1 MSLCHFYRTGM
12 RQKCYDP
19 NANRCI
25 SRAYASHESCHL
37 GRMLP
42 AEFGARLRE
51 RREAQQIELSAIAEQ
66 TKIKRSLLEA
76 LERDDL
82 SHWPS
87 GIFRRAW
94 LRSYAKAIGLDPDAT
109 VREFLEAHPDPE
121 DIPVLNP
128 ASPAGPTQSEGD
140 HGSSAR
146 WGIVGAALGTFSRR
160 MRGPAQEASGIDP
173 RPIIARPIDV
183 EPPATE
189 ANTAPASPKP
199 SDEAGPAASPKPMP
213 PEFDL
218 PAVARICTQF
228 GQVGSVKDVQPLLQ
242 EIATILEATGL
253 IVWLWNSTG
262 AALRPVLVHGYSAG
276 VIARLPAVKKDADNP
291 TAASFRTGQMREID
305 GGDSACGALVVPL
318 LLRSRC
324 IGVLAIE
331 LPPNRKLSESGRCIA
346 VILAAALTQLVS
358 RSSQAAEV
366 RHSPS
371 KRGARL
377 SPIESTI

>member
-1 MSLCHFYRTGM
+1 
-12 RQKCYDP
+12 
-19 NANRCI
+19 
-25 SRAYASHESCHL
+25 
-37 GRMLP
+37 MLP

-121 DIPVLNP
+121 DIPVLSP
-128 ASPAGPTQSEGD
+128 VPPAGSPQSVD

-160 MRGPAQEASGIDP
+160 MRGSAHEEGVIDGRPVDP
-173 RPIIARPIDV
+173 RPIDDRPLELEPTV
-183 EPPATE
+183 TEASTPPA
-189 ANTAPASPKP
+189 APKP
-199 SDEAGPAASPKPMP
+199 LGEGGP

-291 TAASFRTGQMREID
+291 TAASFRSGQLREID

-358 RSSQAAEV
+358 RSSQAVEV

-371 KRGARL
+371 KRSARL
-377 SPIESTI
+377 SPVQGTV

>member
-1 MSLCHFYRTGM
+1 
-12 RQKCYDP
+12 
-19 NANRCI
+19 
-25 SRAYASHESCHL
+25 
-37 GRMLP
+37 MLP

-109 VREFLEAHPDPE
+109 VREFLETHPDPE
-121 DIPVLNP
+121 DIPVLTP
-128 ASPAGPTQSEGD
+128 GSTAGPTPSEVD

-160 MRGPAQEASGIDP
+160 MRGPAHEGSVIDH
-173 RPIIARPIDV
+173 RPIDARPLDV
-183 EPPATE
+183 EPAANE
-189 ANTAPASPKP
+189 ANTPTAAPKP
-199 SDEAGPAASPKPMP
+199 SAEAGP

-291 TAASFRTGQMREID
+291 TAASFRAGQLREID

-331 LPPNRKLSESGRCIA
+331 LPPNRKLSESGRSIA

-358 RSSQAAEV
+358 RSSQAVEV

-371 KRGARL
+371 KRSARL
-377 SPIESTI
+377 SPIQGTV